1 MVSLARWCLS
11 LQFGP
16 EFTVVGLPVGSGGRS
31 GSEVSRVALVAHVSR
46 VRRVSV
52 LHLGFE
58 VLGDHFQVLEV
69 AISHQTE
76 HCAVRFREDFNL
88 RQRLLWGG
96 FATVC
101 FQWRRGG

>member
-11 LQFGP
+11 LQLGP

-58 VLGDHFQVLEV
+58 VRRSFHNRVLRLGKLRNP
-69 AISHQTE
+69 AI
-76 HCAVRFREDFNL
+76 
-88 RQRLLWGG
+88 
-96 FATVC
+96 
-101 FQWRRGG
+101 